1 MYGCL
6 VEVLM
11 VDGKGQSDDS
21 LVGETMKDMLRV
33 VKYCGDRLFW
43 HWLC

>member
-11 VDGKGQSDDS
+11 VDGTGQSDDS
-21 LVGETMKDMLRV
+21 LVGETWKTCLE
-33 VKYCGDRLFW
+33 L
-43 HWLC
+43 